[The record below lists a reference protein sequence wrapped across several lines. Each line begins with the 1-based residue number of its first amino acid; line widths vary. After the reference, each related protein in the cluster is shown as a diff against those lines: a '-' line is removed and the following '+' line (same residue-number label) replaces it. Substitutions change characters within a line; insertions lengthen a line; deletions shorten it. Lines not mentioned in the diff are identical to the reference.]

1 MILLAAAGC
10 AFLSAWAY
18 WPIMRHGF
26 VNLEDYWLIL
36 ENPHVRELST
46 AHLRWMFSS
55 LEYGTYQPL
64 GWLSYALIHRVQ
76 GFNPAVYHLVSWL
89 AHAACAALLCFVAAR
104 ILRAALP
111 QASEPDLALAAA
123 AAAATWALHP
133 MRVEQVAWAT
143 GLPDVLSTGF
153 FLAAVL
159 AYLGITKDRRR
170 VALAFGLFLVSSLFR
185 WKGVGLPVVLIVLD
199 AFVLARSFKR
209 DVLLEK
215 IPFLLLAALF
225 GALNARS
232 KLLLA
237 PGHAVDVGLSLLAGP
252 ALYLWKLLLP
262 IHLTVDYWV
271 PRSPALAAAFFLV
284 SAAALAKKE
293 LRASAGAAWL
303 CFVLALAPSLLMSF
317 RGLIVAHDRATYL
330 PAMSLHILLG
340 GALLAFLRGG
350 PLLRR
355 VGLAGG
361 AVMLLLWAGLT
372 RRQIPA
378 WRDSVSLWAYVLRQ
392 PQPPDY
398 AHLSLAHA
406 LLEQGR
412 RDEAAAELREQLRL
426 FPGDRRVESLARELG
441 PR

>member
-1 MILLAAAGC
+1 MILLGAAGC

-36 ENPHVRELST
+36 ENPHLRELSS

-64 GWLSYALIHRVQ
+64 GWLSYALVHRVQ
-76 GFNPAVYHLVSWL
+76 GFNPAAYHLASWL

-111 QASEPDLALAAA
+111 LASEADLALASAA
-123 AAAATWALHP
+123 AAASWALHP
-133 MRVEQVAWAT
+133 QRVEQVAWAT
-143 GLPDVLSTGF
+143 GLPDVLSTAF

-159 AYLGITKDRRR
+159 AYLGIAKDRRR
-170 VALAFGLFLVSSLFR
+170 GALAFMLFLISSLFR
-185 WKGVGLPVVLIVLD
+185 WKGVGLPAVLILLDVYVLGRP
-199 AFVLARSFKR
+199 LKR
-209 DVLLEK
+209 DVCLEK

-237 PGHAVDVGLSLLAGP
+237 PGHAVDVGLSVLAGP

-262 IHLTVDYWV
+262 FHLTVDYWV
-271 PRSPALAAAFFLV
+271 PRSPALAAVFLLIG
-284 SAAALAKKE
+284 AAALAKKYT
-293 LRASAGAAWL
+293 RSSAGAAWL

-317 RGLIVAHDRATYL
+317 RGLVVAHDRATYL
-330 PAMSLHILLG
+330 PAMSLHVLLG
-340 GALLAFLRGG
+340 GLLLSFLRGG

-355 VGLAGG
+355 SGLAG
-361 AVMLLLWAGLT
+361 ATALLLLSAGLT
-372 RRQIPA
+372 RLQIPV
-378 WRDSVSLWAYVLRQ
+378 WRDSASLWTHVLNE
-392 PQPPDY
+392 PEPPDY

-426 FPGDRRVESLARELG
+426 FPGDRRVENLARELG
-441 PR
+441 LR